1 MSATATILDVYCV
14 HAATGTDS
22 TSNEA
27 VAALAGKIPLA
38 GGTLEGLVQ
47 SVPAALAAIDASRD
61 DPDDLYL
68 TTSTQGDLS
77 QAIWPGN
84 GSAGSVGSGQT
95 QPLGVTV
102 PVQGVQNL
110 SLWDHDLSGDD
121 LLGSIRI
128 EETELGEG
136 PIAKVASS
144 PVEGSVYL
152 VNYRVD

>member
-22 TSNEA
+22 TTNEA
-27 VAALAGKIPLA
+27 IAALAGTIPV
-38 GGTLEGLVQ
+38 GGSTLHDIAQ
-47 SVPAALAAIDASRD
+47 SIPAAVAAIDASRN
-61 DPDDLYL
+61 DPDDLYI
-68 TTSTQGDLS
+68 TTSTQGDVG

-102 PVQGVQNL
+102 SVDGVQNL

-128 EETELGEG
+128 EETELGQG
-136 PIAKVASS
+136 PIAKMASS

>member
-22 TSNEA
+22 TTNEA
-27 VAALAGKIPLA
+27 IAALAGTIPV
-38 GGTLEGLVQ
+38 GGNTLHDIAN
-47 SVPAALAAIDASRD
+47 SIPAAVAAIDASRD
-61 DPDDLYL
+61 DPDDLYI
-68 TTSTQGDLS
+68 TTSTQGDVS

-102 PVQGVQNL
+102 PVEGVQNL

-128 EETELGEG
+128 EESELGQG
-136 PIAKVASS
+136 PIAKMASS

>member
-22 TSNEA
+22 AANSA
-27 VAALAGKIPLA
+27 VAAFASKIPL
-38 GGTLEGLVQ
+38 GGTTLEALVQ
-47 SVPAALAAIDASRD
+47 SVPEALTAIDASRN
-61 DPDDLYL
+61 DPDDLYI

-95 QPLGVTV
+95 QPLGVAV
-102 PVQGVQNL
+102 PVEGAQNL

-128 EETELGEG
+128 EEMELGEG